1 MSINNIISEF
11 FYCLIGIIFILVG
24 LKALKDTTLA
34 CRRFTAAFW
43 FLLAA
48 TFIVGPYLP
57 SSIVGVAILVLAL
70 LTGFGKVKPSK
81 GPGIDAER
89 SRKEADRL
97 GNKIFIP
104 VICLAVSALLAATFL
119 PFGASNAIGISG
131 IFALIIVFWVAK
143 APARSATEEGSRLM
157 DSVGVT
163 GILPQLL
170 AALGAV
176 FTAAGVG
183 DVISGAVSTIIPE
196 GNLFIAV
203 LTYCAGMALFT
214 AIMGNGFAAFSVITV
229 GIGIPFLISQ
239 GANPAVVGALGLT
252 AGYCGTLLT
261 PMAAN
266 FNIMPAALLEMD
278 NKYGIIKAQ
287 APVALI
293 MFALHVVIMYF
304 WAL

>member
-1 MSINNIISEF
+1 MDFNTIMSEF
-11 FYCLIGIIFILVG
+11 FYCLIGAVFILTG
-24 LKALKDTTLA
+24 LKALKDDTLA
-34 CRRFTAAFW
+34 CRSLTAAFW
-43 FLLAA
+43 FILAA
-48 TFIVGPYLP
+48 VFMAGPYLP
-57 SSIVGVAILVLAL
+57 AWISGAAILVLAL
-70 LTGFGKVKPSK
+70 LTGLGKVKPSK
-81 GPGIDAER
+81 GAGLDADQ

-104 VICLAVSALLAATFL
+104 VVSLALIALLAASFL

-131 IFALIIVFWVAK
+131 VLSLAIAFFITK
-143 APARSATEEGSRLM
+143 APSRSATDEGARLM
-157 DSVGVT
+157 DNVGVT

-183 DVISGAVSTIIPE
+183 DVISGAASAVIPE

-203 LTYCAGMALFT
+203 LVYCAGMALFT
-214 AIMGNGFAAFSVITV
+214 AVMGNGFGAFSVITV
-229 GIGIPFLISQ
+229 GIGMPFLIAR
-239 GANPAVVGALGLT
+239 GGDPAIVGVLGLT

-266 FNIMPAALLEMD
+266 FNIMPAALLEMK

-287 APVALI
+287 LPVAVV
-293 MFALHVVIMYF
+293 MFAIHVALMYF
-304 WAL
+304 WAF